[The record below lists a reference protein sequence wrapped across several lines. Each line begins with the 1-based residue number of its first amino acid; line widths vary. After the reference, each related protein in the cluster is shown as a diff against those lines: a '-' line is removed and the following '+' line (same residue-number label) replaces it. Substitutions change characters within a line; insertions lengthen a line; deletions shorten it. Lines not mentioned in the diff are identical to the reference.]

1 MDSRQE
7 ALSKLLRARA
17 RVGTDD
23 LDTALGQDVHM
34 LRTDLLGVV
43 QRCESAGMYAKLEKM
58 ARLSQVDNLEQSEDS
73 FQAMVKFMDGMTS
86 EELIKMTSLYS
97 HMMNLAN
104 MVEHVH
110 RVLGS
115 RRDLRGKDGFEFS
128 VEKAFSELVKQGHS
142 PSRIR
147 ATLCKQKVEMVLT
160 AHPTQALRR
169 SLLSKLQNV
178 GHDLLRLRSSE
189 LVPQERSHARNRI
202 KENIHAMWRTDEV
215 RRTKPRPEDEAR
227 STLQV
232 LERTVWNAL
241 PQYLKFIDGMLSRHK
256 LKPLPI
262 DCTPFVFGSWAG
274 GDRDGN
280 PFVTP
285 DVTKHVVFINRFRA
299 ATLYLELIET
309 LMFDLSMLS
318 ADEELMSYN
327 ETLSKSNEVVMGRAV
342 FREFWNH
349 VPKSEPYRICL
360 AYVRDR
366 MSATR
371 DYYEAQ
377 LNDRPVDP
385 DIEKKIYKSKEDFL
399 EPMMKMY
406 NSLHKHG
413 DGIVAQGELLD
424 TIRRIHAFG
433 LSMVRLDIRQE
444 ADRHTEAM
452 TEITEYIGDGRYSDW
467 TEEKRVE
474 YLNSFLSS
482 NRPLIPRYMKCSD
495 RVQEILDTF
504 KMICGLDR
512 DSLGAYI
519 ISMCMNPSD
528 VLLVEVLQHE
538 AASSMDVVPLRV
550 VPLLETIHALQTG
563 AKTLENLFQNE
574 AYLSQLRSRF
584 NSVQEVM
591 VGYSDSGKD
600 GGRVTSAWELYKSQE
615 SMVAV
620 AEKYSV
626 VLRFFHGRGGT
637 VGRGGGP
644 QHLAILSQP
653 PKSINGYLRVTIQGE
668 VQQQDFG
675 LPGLC
680 YNTFEMYSSAVLKA
694 DMLISPETKDS
705 WRQTMEDMSRSSY
718 RKYREIVYEEP
729 RFVEYFRHATPEREL
744 GLLNIGSRPQK
755 RKEGGVETLRAIP
768 WVFSWTQTRLHL
780 PVWLGLGTAVHDAL
794 GKGRQEDLR

>member
-1 MDSRQE
+1 
-7 ALSKLLRARA
+7 
-17 RVGTDD
+17 
-23 LDTALGQDVHM
+23 
-34 LRTDLLGVV
+34 
-43 QRCESAGMYAKLEKM
+43 
-58 ARLSQVDNLEQSEDS
+58 
-73 FQAMVKFMDGMTS
+73 
-86 EELIKMTSLYS
+86 MTSLYS